1 MSERSEVVAV
11 VGLGYVGLPLA
22 LCFAER
28 GTRVIGVDV
37 DEGKA
42 TALGRGQSY
51 LRHIPAKRIAA
62 AIEGGRFTAT
72 TQFAALRDCTAIV
85 VAVPTPLTPTR
96 EPNLTFVMDATKAI
110 APYLVK
116 GMVVSLEST
125 TYPGTTREE
134 VIPLLERVSGLKA
147 GVDFN
152 VLFSPEREDPGNPR
166 YSTSNIPKVV
176 GGLTTACL
184 ERGIALYER
193 AVDKVVK
200 VSTLEAAE
208 MTKLLENIFR
218 AVNIAMV
225 NEMKVLAHRFTDAGR
240 PIDIHEVISAASSK
254 PFGFMPFRPGPGL
267 GGHCIPIDPFYLTW
281 KARQFD
287 LSTRFI
293 ELAGEINTSMPYYVV
308 NRVMRALSERRKPL
322 ASADVLVVGVAY
334 KGDVEDIRESPSL
347 KLMELLLAQG
357 ALVRYHDPYVES
369 VHLEHVGVTMAS
381 EPMTAERVAQ
391 ADAVLIA
398 TAHRCVDYRL
408 IAEHAQ
414 LVVDTRDAMRQS
426 GIASERLVR
435 A

>member
-85 VAVPTPLTPTR
+85 V
-96 EPNLTFVMDATKAI
+96 
-110 APYLVK
+110 
-116 GMVVSLEST
+116 
-125 TYPGTTREE
+125 
-134 VIPLLERVSGLKA
+134 
-147 GVDFN
+147 
-152 VLFSPEREDPGNPR
+152 
-166 YSTSNIPKVV
+166 
-176 GGLTTACL
+176 
-184 ERGIALYER
+184 
-193 AVDKVVK
+193 
-200 VSTLEAAE
+200 
-208 MTKLLENIFR
+208 
-218 AVNIAMV
+218 
-225 NEMKVLAHRFTDAGR
+225 
-240 PIDIHEVISAASSK
+240 
-254 PFGFMPFRPGPGL
+254 
-267 GGHCIPIDPFYLTW
+267 
-281 KARQFD
+281 
-287 LSTRFI
+287 
-293 ELAGEINTSMPYYVV
+293 
-308 NRVMRALSERRKPL
+308 
-322 ASADVLVVGVAY
+322 
-334 KGDVEDIRESPSL
+334 
-347 KLMELLLAQG
+347 
-357 ALVRYHDPYVES
+357 VES

-381 EPMTAERVAQ
+381 EPFTAERVAQ

-426 GIASERLVR
+426 GIAPERLVR